1 MSLFAEVPPGTVPPD
16 QFVEVAHVTEV
27 LPVQVPLAACAEG
40 MAAMMESAMEQG
52 NTLLKMLER
61 LNAVGFIAGSY
72 RVKGFAKDDQVGGW
86 VVPSRTTPFSFSGH
100 TPRGSDIV
108 DKANEKVVVSVAL
121 IR

>member
-72 RVKGFAKDDQVGGW
+72 RVKGLCEGSS
-86 VVPSRTTPFSFSGH
+86 SRRLGSPLENYPFLIQWSYTARIRH
-100 TPRGSDIV
+100 RGQG
-108 DKANEKVVVSVAL
+108 E
-121 IR
+121 